1 MRQRVIVGAILR
13 NSQNQILILKM
24 PDNYGAYPGQW
35 GLVGGGVEPGENVS
49 KAMKREVKEET
60 NLEITNLNPY
70 TFHDVQRTKILED
83 GTTEEQHLVFLLFDC
98 EVVDP
103 SVIKL
108 NHEWDTYA
116 WVSPAEFNKYNLNE
130 ATKTTFTQK
139 GWL

>member
-1 MRQRVIVGAILR
+1 MRQRVIVGAIIR
-13 NSQNQILILKM
+13 NLQNQLLILKM

-49 KAMKREVKEET
+49 EAMKREVREET
-60 NLEITNLNPY
+60 NLEIISLEPY
-70 TFHDVQRTKILED
+70 TFHDAVRSKILEN
-83 GTTEEQHLVFLLFDC
+83 GTHEEQHMVFLLFDC

-116 WVSPAEFNKYNLNE
+116 WVYAAELKKYNLNE
-130 ATKTTFTQK
+130 ARCV
-139 GWL
+139 

>member
-1 MRQRVIVGAILR
+1 MRQRVIVGAIIR
-13 NSQNQILILKM
+13 NLQNQLLILKM

-35 GLVGGGVEPGENVS
+35 GLVGGGVEPGENVLE
-49 KAMKREVKEET
+49 AMKREVKEET
-60 NLEITNLNPY
+60 NLEITNLKPH
-70 TFHDVQRTKILED
+70 TFHDAVRSKILED

-108 NHEWDTYA
+108 NHEWDAHA
-116 WVSPAEFNKYNLNE
+116 WVSPNEFKKYNLNE